1 MADPKY
7 LISGNINFVIQINGK
22 KKEVLNVK
30 YDINEEQL
38 LEEIKKNDKLSKNL
52 GSKKI
57 IKKIFVPNRLINLIV
72 K

>member
-1 MADPKY
+1 MADTKY

-52 GSKKI
+52 KSKKI
-57 IKKIFVPNRLINLIV
+57 IKKIFIPNRLINLIV